1 MRCGEPEIGASD
13 SAAEA
18 RDGAAQEREKRG
30 FGGRRR
36 EAAFK
41 GVYVW
46 RRGALGLG
54 CHRVGFLPL
63 RGPFVGSPGP
73 GLDPESQGK
82 AGLSCSVLLIL
93 FFLFLDSFV
102 KQAVI
107 ELG

>member
-1 MRCGEPEIGASD
+1 VRCGEPEIGASD

-54 CHRVGFLPL
+54 CHPGRVSAPPWAV
-63 RGPFVGSPGP
+63 R
-73 GLDPESQGK
+73 
-82 AGLSCSVLLIL
+82 GLSRAWARLPSRPRARQDSLVL
-93 FFLFLDSFV
+93 FFLFFFSIFGFGFGFFF
-102 KQAVI
+102 AI
-107 ELG
+107 